1 MEKNIFTRNFEL
13 ESKDNKLT
21 LYQQEIG
28 DVNCVVWD
36 AAIVLAKYLDYIT
49 FSNLNNKNTTTSQW
63 LAGKKILEL
72 GAGIGCVGMTAA
84 CLGAHVVM
92 TDLES
97 AIPMLKYNISMNENQ
112 WKNGIGSVEARVIQ
126 WGTKIQFDFSPDI
139 ILLADCVYYSESIDP
154 LIKTL
159 EYFCKVNKN
168 TYAILSQEERDT
180 PGQVSVWQQFLERL
194 KKVFKLE
201 YIPRSDQHPVYSSDD
216 IHLIKL
222 TIL

>member
-1 MEKNIFTRNFEL
+1 MELDKNIFTRCLEL
-13 ESKDNKLT
+13 ESQNKELT

-36 AAIVLAKYLDYIT
+36 AAIVLAKYLDHL
-49 FSNLNNKNTTTSQW
+49 SSLNDQW

-84 CLGAHVVM
+84 CLGSDVIM

-97 AIPMLKYNISMNENQ
+97 AIPILNYNISKNETLWN
-112 WKNGIGSVEARVIQ
+112 KDGKGSAKAQVMEWRNDI
-126 WGTKIQFDFSPDI
+126 KFDFSPDI
-139 ILLADCVYYSESIDP
+139 ILVADCVYYSESIDP

-159 EYFCKVNKN
+159 EYFCKKNEN
-168 TYAILSQEERDT
+168 TYVIMSQEERDT
-180 PGQVSVWQQFLERL
+180 PGQIPVWQQFLEQV

-201 YIPRSDQHPVYSSDD
+201 YIPRSEQHPLYSSED
-216 IHLIKL
+216 IHLIKM